1 MIRAVIIDDEQ
12 NNLDNLSRL
21 LEKHCPDIVVAATA
35 LTADEGREMIL
46 HQKPDLLFLDIQMP
60 GKNGFE
66 LLQSLPE
73 HFFGIIFVTAFD
85 QYGIPAVKFAAIDY
99 LLKPIDTL
107 ELKTA
112 VSKAIS
118 RYSEKKQNLQL
129 DNLLQLL
136 KHQQEKDTHRIA
148 LATAK
153 ETRLVRTQDIVRCE
167 SSNNYTT
174 FFLLSGEKLL
184 VSKPIFEFDELL
196 KDYGFLRCH
205 QSHLVNKKFIKSW
218 VKEDGDFLLLE
229 DASLVPVSR
238 KKKEYIKELFR

>member
-12 NNLDNLSRL
+12 NNLDNLCRL
-21 LEKHCPDIVVAATA
+21 LEKHCPDIAVTATA
-35 LTADEGREMIL
+35 LTADEGREIIL

-85 QYGIPAVKFAAIDY
+85 QYGIQAVKFAAIDY
-99 LLKPIDTL
+99 LLKPIDTG

-112 VSKAIS
+112 VSKAIA

-136 KHQQEKDTHRIA
+136 KHHQEKDTHRIA

-153 ETRLVRTQDIVRCE
+153 ETRLARTQDIVRCE

-174 FFLLSGEKLL
+174 IFLLSGEKLL